1 MMFKTLLACAC
12 GAFILSLGAAP
23 APEEL
28 PVLTVKD
35 NGYAVLTEAVI
46 QKAIARDYEIR
57 KKLAEPRYYKDVQGN
72 FKDLLRELYRDPFDG
87 RLVATDKSLP
97 DQDQKELW
105 DIWKAYEA
113 YMRRCEM
120 RQVMGSLLSF
130 YDSNS
135 MFRYAARVERA
146 QDFYKSDRMK
156 TLLHDMK
163 VFNAYYTRLDSS
175 VKRAYESG
183 ENFGLPSQRR
193 VTLSHLFNAET
204 YLGSYLNEYG
214 TPKSSF
220 ANSLAVLMRY
230 NARMCDSELRKMKI
244 CSNELGRK
252 LSQVMDARAKA
263 VQTASFYENGWPA
276 LAGIVELDERIIDCI
291 LLAQGE
297 LNASIKRFE
306 DTGSTEF
313 ALRSGIEM
321 ARVFSTTGEA
331 TDQKEGPDYHALLHK
346 GYLYL
351 KGEYDRLSRKRHGVP
366 IPLDEKSIP
375 R

>member
-1 MMFKTLLACAC
+1 MQIKTLLACAC
-12 GAFILSLGAAP
+12 GALSLGLLAAP
-23 APEEL
+23 APEDA
-28 PVLTVKD
+28 PVLTVKE
-35 NGYAVLTEAVI
+35 NGYAVLTEAVL
-46 QKAIARDYEIR
+46 QKALARDFDIR
-57 KKLAEPRYYKDVQGN
+57 KKLADPRYYKDVQGN

-97 DQDQKELW
+97 DQEQKELW

-130 YDSNS
+130 YDGNS

-156 TLLHDMK
+156 KLLHDMK
-163 VFNAYYTRLDSS
+163 MFNADFMRLDSS

-183 ENFGLPSQRR
+183 ENFSQSSQRR

-204 YLGSYLNEYG
+204 YLGSYISEYG

-220 ANSLAVLMRY
+220 WNSLAVLMRY
-230 NARMCDSELRKMKI
+230 NERMCDGELKKMKI
-244 CSNELGRK
+244 CSEELGRK
-252 LSQVMDARAKA
+252 LSMVMDARQKA
-263 VQTASFYENGWPA
+263 VKTASFYENGWPA

-291 LLAQGE
+291 LLAQSE

-313 ALRSGIEM
+313 ALRSGLEM
-321 ARVFSTTGEA
+321 PRVFAATGLE
-331 TDQKEGPDYHALLHK
+331 TDRALGPDYHALVLK
-346 GYLYL
+346 GYFYL
-351 KGEYDRLSRKRHGVP
+351 KDQYDKLSMKRHGVP
-366 IPLDEKSIP
+366 IPLDEKSV
-375 R
+375 RR